1 MNPAVLSQHMSQRYL
16 RRKITHWIMMGV
28 LALASGLALIPL
40 LSLSAYVLTQGIPG
54 LGINFFTHL
63 PQPIGETGG
72 GMANSILGTLTL
84 VVLAS
89 LIGVPWGIGTGLYLS
104 EYPPGR
110 LSTAV
115 RFSADLL
122 ASIPSII
129 IGLFV
134 YTLIVIPMRRF
145 SLIAGGVALGI
156 IMIPTLAR
164 STEELLRR
172 VPVHVREAGLALGLP
187 RWKVILRIV
196 LLGNARAISTGIIL
210 SIARVAG
217 ETAPLLFTSFN
228 NQYWQRGLGQPS
240 SSLPVQIYT
249 YAISP
254 YEDWH
259 QQAWTGALILV
270 LLVFTMNILTRILL
284 SPRGSSS

>member
-1 MNPAVLSQHMSQRYL
+1 MNPAVLSQHMAQRYL

-28 LALASGLALIPL
+28 LALASCLALIPL
-40 LSLSAYVLTQGIPG
+40 LSLSVYVLSQGIPG

-145 SLIAGGVALGI
+145 SLLAGGVALGI

-172 VPVHVREAGLALGLP
+172 VPIHVREAGLALGLP

-228 NQYWQRGLGQPS
+228 NQYWQRGLDQPS

-270 LLVFTMNILTRILL
+270 LLVFAMNILTRILL
-284 SPRGSSS
+284 SPRGSS